1 MVTGAAGTI
10 GQALATRLLTR
21 GARLC
26 LIGRTRDS
34 LERLALSASASR
46 DRVHLWAVDIADDDQ
61 VRQFSKDIESQY
73 GSVDILVHC
82 AGSIALDSLR
92 DANVEDFDRQYAV
105 NVRAPYL
112 LTQLLLPA
120 IIAGRGQIV
129 FVNSSAGLNAR
140 KGAAQYAAT
149 KHALRGLANSL
160 REEVN
165 EHGVR
170 VLSVFPGRTA
180 GRMQAAVFER
190 EKRPYDPALLL
201 QPDDVASIVVHALEL
216 PRTAEV
222 TDINIRPFAKSY

>member
-1 MVTGAAGTI
+1 
-10 GQALATRLLTR
+10 
-21 GARLC
+21 
-26 LIGRTRDS
+26 
-34 LERLALSASASR
+34 
-46 DRVHLWAVDIADDDQ
+46 
-61 VRQFSKDIESQY
+61 
-73 GSVDILVHC
+73 
-82 AGSIALDSLR
+82 
-92 DANVEDFDRQYAV
+92 VEDFDRQYAV

-112 LTQLLLPA
+112 LTQLLLPM

-140 KGAAQYAAT
+140 KGASQYAAT

-190 EKRPYDPALLL
+190 EKKPYDPAVLL
-201 QPDDVASIVVHALEL
+201 QPDDVASVVVHALEL

-222 TDINIRPFAKSY
+222 TDISIRPFRKSY